1 MCDNDN
7 YSCLVAFLLA
17 ILFGFLIGLLVF
29 FGLLTDVTIALIIAI
44 VSAFLISIAL
54 FVVIVIPRYNKC
66 IRKHSCGILIGIIG
80 TILFATIALSIDI
93 GADIVSAILVGLVA
107 IFLTYLLIK
116 FLKLLNCI
124 IRVNE
129 FDDDNTSSI
138 LNNNISLDNT
148 ISTSD
153 ISSNFNSE
161 IDTTSNNLNTVNT
174 ENNRRTSYCSSYNRR
189 AF

>member
-29 FGLLTDVTIALIIAI
+29 IGLLTDVTIGLIIAI
-44 VSAFLISIAL
+44 ISAFIISIAL
-54 FVVIVIPRYNKC
+54 FVTIIIPRYNKC

-93 GADIVSAILVGLVA
+93 GTNIISAILVGLVA
-107 IFLTYLLIK
+107 VFLTYLLIK
-116 FLKLLNCI
+116 FLKILNCI
-124 IRVNE
+124 IEINE
-129 FDDDNTSSI
+129 CDNESTSSI
-138 LNNNISLDNT
+138 LNNNISLDNS

-153 ISSNFNSE
+153 ISNNFNSE
-161 IDTTSNNLNTVNT
+161 IDTTSNNVNT
-174 ENNRRTSYCSSYNRR
+174 ESNRRTTYCSSYNRR
-189 AF
+189 GF